1 MVKRTDNITEE
12 NSKEKYTKEGY
23 ILPNHYFLGQYQMID
38 IIQDQLSDKAF
49 VGFAKFL
56 TLKYLLRVEEASDES
71 KLRNYKKASYY
82 LNELINR
89 RAKTSEKTN
98 ENRIKPMYY
107 KKHQLELVEVIED
120 QFDDEELT
128 GAYIGVIMKYLLR
141 AEQKHGLEDYE
152 KAAWFL
158 NRLIIYFD
166 NKVNTKK

>member
-23 ILPNHYFLGQYQMID
+23 ILPNHYFLGKYQMID
-38 IIQDQLSDKAF
+38 IIQDQLSDDSF
-49 VGFAKFL
+49 IGFAKFL
-56 TLKYLLRVEEASDES
+56 VLKYLVRVADATRDT

-89 RAKTSEKTN
+89 RAQTSEKTQKD
-98 ENRIKPMYY
+98 RIKPIYY

-120 QFDDEELT
+120 QFTEEELI
-128 GAYIGVIMKYLLR
+128 GAYVGVIMKYLLR

-158 NRLIIYFD
+158 NRLIKYFE
-166 NKVNTKK
+166 